1 MTSTSQRRA
10 NSRNAKLSTGPKPES
25 LKHTRFNG
33 VKHGMR
39 ARTTILPGEDP
50 EAYNEL
56 LNDWSGELR
65 PRSPAERRLVL
76 EIVNAHWKMMRAER
90 AQDELVAAG
99 IGNAGLRE
107 EIHIYKQSV
116 RLMWDARGPHPMYA
130 LWPFAHG
137 GPPTSFSGQVDDP
150 NDPHLLVKDLE
161 NSAKGCQCLLDNW
174 AELKSRVENGLPWQ
188 PHDRLKAIRMLGK
201 HPVHVAE
208 DRRVRLIYA
217 TSYAL
222 HPLRKKDAYED
233 LQSDMGTI
241 DYENFLKR
249 IQARWPRELD
259 TNDTDKAK
267 AMLLDLIERVVE
279 RLEAIRDT
287 HLAHAEEVAEKTAR
301 RLAIDTTTEGE
312 RMARYEMQCYR
323 RFYKCQDAF
332 WKHRRETSAANGEAA
347 AGDEANADML
357 IDRIDGEN
365 GVVEAAVEAP
375 AAVENQNVTS
385 EANLVSDA
393 LEVEANQE
401 LEADDE
407 AVEKAVADVFRT
419 LDAEIRALIEPLT
432 SRKSAEGQDEEEIYS
447 DEPPTEAVG

>member
-1 MTSTSQRRA
+1 MA
-10 NSRNAKLSTGPKPES
+10 DVDNAC
-25 LKHTRFNG
+25 
-33 VKHGMR
+33 
-39 ARTTILPGEDP
+39 
-50 EAYNEL
+50 
-56 LNDWSGELR
+56 
-65 PRSPAERRLVL
+65 
-76 EIVNAHWKMMRAER
+76 
-90 AQDELVAAG
+90 
-99 IGNAGLRE
+99 
-107 EIHIYKQSV
+107 
-116 RLMWDARGPHPMYA
+116 GPHPMYA

-301 RLAIDTTTEGE
+301 RLAIDVTTEGE

-347 AGDEANADML
+347 ASDEANADVL

-365 GVVEAAVEAP
+365 GVV
-375 AAVENQNVTS
+375 
-385 EANLVSDA
+385 DA
-393 LEVEANQE
+393 
-401 LEADDE
+401 
-407 AVEKAVADVFRT
+407 
-419 LDAEIRALIEPLT
+419 
-432 SRKSAEGQDEEEIYS
+432 GCG
-447 DEPPTEAVG
+447 EPPTRRLKNQMWTSGANLAF